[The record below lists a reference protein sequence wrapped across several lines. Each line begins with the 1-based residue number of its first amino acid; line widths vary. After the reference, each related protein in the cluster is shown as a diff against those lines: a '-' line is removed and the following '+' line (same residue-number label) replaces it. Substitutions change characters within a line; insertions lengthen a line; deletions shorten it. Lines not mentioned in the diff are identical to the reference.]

1 LTGEPQVTGKQESLM
16 IDGLTISSD
25 VDKRNPSICRFTVNR
40 TLHIGTATFD
50 SKDETGRLLLAQKL
64 FEIEGIT
71 RVQLI
76 GHLLVVTKT
85 PEQDWPVLILQVKE
99 ILEAFLVSA
108 FALSPEQVEDRM
120 MLVGR
125 GTTEKIQYL
134 LAHKINPGVAEHAGF
149 VELIDVRDN
158 NVYVRLGGGCQGCG
172 AADFTLRQGIE
183 AIIKKEIPEIL
194 QVLDVTD
201 HAAGMNPYYRPDK

>member
-1 LTGEPQVTGKQESLM
+1 M
-16 IDGLTISSD
+16 IDEVTIASE
-25 VDKRNPSICRFTVNR
+25 VDQRNPCICRFTVNR

-50 SKDETGRLLLAQKL
+50 NKDETEGFLLAQKL

-71 RVQLI
+71 QVQLI
-76 GHLLVVTKT
+76 GHLLVVSKAQ
-85 PEQDWPVLILQVKE
+85 EQDWRVLIEQVKE
-99 ILEAFLVSA
+99 ILEAFLVSS
-108 FALSPEQVEDRM
+108 FALSKEQVEDRM
-120 MLVGR
+120 MLIGR
-125 GTTEKIQYL
+125 GTKEKIQYL

-158 NVYVRLGGGCQGCG
+158 NVYIRLGGGCQGCG

-183 AIIKKEIPEIL
+183 AIIKKEVPEIL

-201 HAAGMNPYYRPDK
+201 HAAGLNPYYRPVK

>member
-1 LTGEPQVTGKQESLM
+1 M
-16 IDGLTISSD
+16 IDEVTIASE
-25 VDKRNPSICRFTVNR
+25 VDQRNPCICRFTVNR

-50 SKDETGRLLLAQKL
+50 NKDETEGFLLAQKL

-76 GHLLVVTKT
+76 GHLLVVSKAQ
-85 PEQDWPVLILQVKE
+85 EQDWRVLIEQVKE
-99 ILEAFLVSA
+99 ILEAFLVSS
-108 FALSPEQVEDRM
+108 FALSEEQVEDRM
-120 MLVGR
+120 MLIGR
-125 GTTEKIQYL
+125 GTKEKIQYL

-158 NVYVRLGGGCQGCG
+158 NVYIRLGGGCQGCG

-183 AIIKKEIPEIL
+183 AIIKKEVPEIL

-201 HAAGMNPYYRPDK
+201 HAAGMNPYYRPVK

>member
-1 LTGEPQVTGKQESLM
+1 M
-16 IDGLTISSD
+16 IDEVTITSE
-25 VDKRNPSICRFTVNR
+25 VDQRNPCICRFTVNR

-50 SKDETGRLLLAQKL
+50 NKDETEGFLLAQKL

-76 GHLLVVTKT
+76 GHLLVVSKAQ
-85 PEQDWPVLILQVKE
+85 EQDWRVLIEQVKE
-99 ILEAFLVSA
+99 ILEAFLVSS
-108 FALSPEQVEDRM
+108 FALSEEQVEDRM
-120 MLVGR
+120 MLMGR
-125 GTTEKIQYL
+125 GTKEKIQYL

-158 NVYVRLGGGCQGCG
+158 NVYIRLGGGCQGCG

-183 AIIKKEIPEIL
+183 AIIKKEVPEIL
-194 QVLDVTD
+194 QVLDITD
-201 HAAGMNPYYRPDK
+201 HAAGMNPYYRPAK

>member
-1 LTGEPQVTGKQESLM
+1 M
-16 IDGLTISSD
+16 IDGLTISSE
-25 VDKRNPSICRFTVNR
+25 VDQRNPCICRFTVNR

-50 SKDETGRLLLAQKL
+50 SKDETDRLLLAQKL

-71 RVQLI
+71 RIQLI
-76 GHLLVVTKT
+76 GHLLVVSKT
-85 PEQDWPVLILQVKE
+85 PEQDWPVLTQQITE
-99 ILEAFLVSA
+99 ILEAFLVSPL
-108 FALSPEQVEDRM
+108 ALTEEQVEDRM
-120 MLVGR
+120 MLMGR
-125 GTTEKIQYL
+125 GTKEKIQYL

-158 NVYVRLGGGCQGCG
+158 NVYIRLGGGCQGCG

-183 AIIKKEIPEIL
+183 AIIKKEVPEIL

-201 HAAGMNPYYRPDK
+201 HAAGMNPYYRPVK

>member
-1 LTGEPQVTGKQESLM
+1 VNYEKQESLM
-16 IDGLTISSD
+16 IEGLTISSE
-25 VDKRNPSICRFTVNR
+25 VDKQNPGICRFTVNR

-50 SKDETGRLLLAQKL
+50 SKDQTGRLLLAHKL

-76 GHLLVVTKT
+76 GHLLVVSKT
-85 PEQDWPVLILQVKE
+85 QEQDWRVLISQVKE

-108 FALSPEQVEDRM
+108 FALSEEQIQDRM
-120 MLVGR
+120 MLIGR
-125 GTTEKIQYL
+125 GTREKIQYL
-134 LAHKINPGVAEHAGF
+134 LAHKINPGVAEHGGF

-183 AIIKKEIPEIL
+183 AIIKTEIPEIL

-201 HAAGMNPYYRPDK
+201 HAAGMNPYYRPVK

>member
-1 LTGEPQVTGKQESLM
+1 MTNEVTINSE
-16 IDGLTISSD
+16 
-25 VDKRNPSICRFTVNR
+25 VDQRNPCICRFTVNR

-50 SKDETGRLLLAQKL
+50 NKDETEGFLLAQKL

-76 GHLLVVTKT
+76 GHLLVVSKAQ
-85 PEQDWPVLILQVKE
+85 EQDWRVLIEQVKE
-99 ILEAFLVSA
+99 ILEAFLVSS
-108 FALSPEQVEDRM
+108 FALSEEQVEDRM
-120 MLVGR
+120 MLMGR
-125 GTTEKIQYL
+125 GTKEKIQYL

-158 NVYVRLGGGCQGCG
+158 NVYIRLGGGCQGCG

-183 AIIKKEIPEIL
+183 AIIKKEVPEIL

-201 HAAGMNPYYRPDK
+201 HAAGMNPYYRPVK

>member
-1 LTGEPQVTGKQESLM
+1 M
-16 IDGLTISSD
+16 IDKVTISSE
-25 VDKRNPSICRFTVNR
+25 VDQRNPCICRFTVNR

-50 SKDETGRLLLAQKL
+50 NKDETEGFLLAQKL

-76 GHLLVVTKT
+76 GHLLVVSKT
-85 PEQDWPVLILQVKE
+85 QEQDWRVLIEQVKE
-99 ILEAFLVSA
+99 ILEAFLVSS
-108 FALSPEQVEDRM
+108 FALSEEQVEDRM
-120 MLVGR
+120 MLIGR
-125 GTTEKIQYL
+125 GTKEKIQYL

-158 NVYVRLGGGCQGCG
+158 NVYIRLGGGCQGCG

-183 AIIKKEIPEIL
+183 AIIKKEVPEIL

-201 HAAGMNPYYRPDK
+201 HAAGMNPYYRPVK